1 MKLLS
6 TIRKHFGRFRR
17 TLAAFVAL
25 LFSAIALSAQT
36 PGTFQ
41 YFYDDLGQLTKVVD
55 STGNVVEYV
64 YDPVGNILQIKR
76 STTAAGALAIFSF
89 TPQSGGIGQAV
100 TIQGQGFSTNAGSN
114 MIQFNG
120 VAATIVSASANTL
133 VALVPQGSTTG
144 PISVKVG
151 TQTASSSN
159 NFTVIPVPVITS
171 LSRKSALFNT
181 TIPSLQVTGF
191 NLTAAT
197 FDFQPSFSQPAINVI
212 SASIN
217 PSGNAATLSL
227 QTATQAGTF
236 ALVATNS
243 FGSSSSFP
251 AKSNRFTVVDPRS
264 TADSTGSGIPDAIKA
279 LFGADPLDPNSIP
292 PILPVPETESL
303 TVSLVN
309 GAAPPHASPVVVE
322 ADSLTVSLLNGTAPI
337 LGINQSE
344 ADSLTVSLLNGTA
357 PPHPSATVIEADSL
371 TVSLLNGTAPPPPST
386 KTKEADSLTYSL
398 LNGAGPP
405 QTSPVSKEEDS
416 LTVSLLNGVSP
427 TALGTTFNETD
438 SLTTSLVNGVAPP
451 VHSTVFEANSPT
463 VSVSNSAPKAI
474 NGTYAGDAVYASL
487 NQQPQTLHNGS
498 SSKKRSSA
506 KPKPRKRTQPNEG
519 E

>member
-1 MKLLS
+1 MVLS
-6 TIRKHFGRFRR
+6 
-17 TLAAFVAL
+17 
-25 LFSAIALSAQT
+25 FSAIAVSAQT
-36 PGTFQ
+36 PVTFQ

-76 STTAAGALAIFSF
+76 STSPAGALAIFSF

-114 MIQFNG
+114 VIQFNG

-197 FDFQPSFSQPAINVI
+197 FDFQPSFSVPAITVT
-212 SASIN
+212 STSIN

-279 LFGADPLDPNSIP
+279 AFGADPLDPNSIP
-292 PILPVPETESL
+292 PILPTPEAESL
-303 TVSLVN
+303 TVAVLN
-309 GAAPPHASPVVVE
+309 GAAPPHASPTAMETDSLTVSLLNGSAPFVVNNTREADSLTVSLLNGASPTLVTGTMKEADSLTVALLNGTTPPSPATKSLE
-322 ADSLTVSLLNGTAPI
+322 ADSLTVSLLNGTSPT
-337 LGINQSE
+337 QV
-344 ADSLTVSLLNGTA
+344 TPTA
-357 PPHPSATVIEADSL
+357 IEADSL
-371 TVSLLNGTAPPPPST
+371 TVSLLNGTAPPLPNKPLL
-386 KTKEADSLTYSL
+386 EA
-398 LNGAGPP
+398 
-405 QTSPVSKEEDS
+405 DS
-416 LTVSLLNGVSP
+416 LTVSLLNG
-427 TALGTTFNETD
+427 TTPPRSTVTLNEVN
-438 SLTTSLVNGVAPP
+438 SLTVALINGIAPP
-451 VHSTVFEANSPT
+451 AQPRTFEANSLT
-463 VSVSNSAPKAI
+463 LSLSNSAPKTGNQTPA
-474 NGTYAGDAVYASL
+474 TKPQFAL
-487 NQQPQTLHNGS
+487 NHRQQNLHVPL
-498 SSKKRSSA
+498 KKSSSA
-506 KPKPRKRTQPNEG
+506 KPKSRRRTQQNEG
-519 E
+519 D